1 MGKWSKF
8 SYNASSDSSE
18 YRKGYEDGMNKAFED
33 SELDAYYA
41 GVGYGKKA
49 AGDKHIGFNNPEE
62 RRQFQRGVENK
73 DEHFKV
79 IRVRPPS
86 FLERLFRSFSSKKKF
101 KRKKRREKRYEK
113 RRNKS
118 QNRIKSGKAWK
129 RVNKSYSK
137 RTRRGKRY

>member
-1 MGKWSKF
+1 MAKWSKF
-8 SYNASSDSSE
+8 SYNPSSDSSE
-18 YRKGYEDGMNKAFED
+18 YRQGYQDGMNKAFED

-62 RRQFQRGVENK
+62 RRQFQRGVQNK

-79 IRVRPPS
+79 IRVRPPL
-86 FLERLFRSFSSKKKF
+86 FLERLFRSFSSKKKY
-101 KRKKRREKRYEK
+101 KRKKKREKRYEK

-118 QNRIKSGKAWK
+118 QNRIKSG
-129 RVNKSYSK
+129 RSRFNKSSIK
-137 RTRRGKRY
+137 RARRGKRY